1 MFPEYHWTM
10 LTLPAR
16 HFNWTIR
23 GNSLLWAFQERAIL
37 QQPYDL
43 ILATSM
49 VDLSS
54 LRGLVPALAHIP
66 TVLYFHENQFAYP
79 PGDQRLD
86 NVEPQLVPLY
96 AALCADRI
104 VFNSHYNRDSFLA
117 GAAELLRKLP
127 NSLPP
132 SIVTRLQDSEVIPVP
147 VPAHTRPRS
156 KLPAQ
161 HDLLEVLW
169 NHRWEYD
176 KGIDLLLALC
186 TQMHADALPVR
197 LHIAGEQ
204 FRKSPPEFA
213 AINTLLDQ
221 HAAAL
226 EYTRGQFG
234 FVENPAEYAALLARC
249 DVVLSTA
256 RHDFQGLAIQEA
268 CMAGCAPL
276 APQALAYPEY
286 LASSH
291 LYPLAA
297 SNSATA
303 AIICQRLQAWL
314 TAKKNGVA
322 LPVQALDEYT
332 EAQLQPRYAMLFEDL
347 LNKK

>member
-1 MFPEYHWTM
+1 M

-23 GNSLLWAFQERAIL
+23 GNSLIWAFQESEIL

-43 ILATSM
+43 IVATSM

-54 LRGLVPALAHIP
+54 LRGLVPTLAFIP

-79 PGDQRLD
+79 HGDQRLD

-104 VFNSHYNRDSFLA
+104 VFNSHYNRDSFLV

-127 NSLPP
+127 DSLPAAIG
-132 SIVTRLQDSEVIPVP
+132 SRLHNSQVIPVP
-147 VPAHTRPRS
+147 VPTHTAPRAES
-156 KLPAQ
+156 PAQ
-161 HDLLEVLW
+161 RDLLEVIW

-176 KGIDLLLALC
+176 KGINLLLALC
-186 TQMHADALPVR
+186 MQIHTDGLPVR

-204 FRKSPPEFA
+204 FRKSPPEFT
-213 AINTLLDQ
+213 AIDSLLDQ

-226 EYTRGQFG
+226 GHTRGQFG
-234 FVENPAEYAALLARC
+234 FVENPADYAALLARC

-256 RHDFQGLAIQEA
+256 LHDFQGLAIQEA
-268 CMAGCAPL
+268 CVAGCTPL

-286 LASSH
+286 LASAH

-297 SNSATA
+297 SNAATA
-303 AIICQRLQAWL
+303 AIICQRLQAWQS
-314 TAKKNGVA
+314 AKKQGIA
-322 LPVQALDEYT
+322 LPLQALDNYT
-332 EAQLQPRYAMLFEDL
+332 DAHLQPRYAMLFEDL
-347 LNKK
+347 LHKT